1 MLLST
6 AQNNTA
12 SLGLIEG
19 CLTAILATM
28 AFIVPRLGS
37 AWFARIE
44 RPFARLARR
53 KGLMVAA
60 VGLATLLLRLALLPL
75 SPVPLPFIPDDFS
88 FLLAADTFAHGR
100 LTNPT
105 PAMWTHFESIHVSM
119 VPTYMSMYFPGQGLM
134 LAAGKVLFGNPW
146 FGLLIVSA
154 LMCAAICWM
163 LQAWLPPSWALLG
176 GILAVL
182 RLGVFSYWINSY
194 TGGGPICALGGAL
207 ILGSLPRLMKTARFR
222 YGLLMA
228 VGIVLLVV
236 TRPYEGLLLCLPVAF
251 VLGRWAI
258 YGKNRP
264 TPGLLMR
271 RAAFPLALVVAAA
284 AWLGYYDYRA
294 FGSPTTLPYTLNRAQ
309 YAVTPYYVWQSQR
322 PEPTYRHDSMRRFYH
337 SAELTDFN
345 KSHSL
350 SGFVPHVLLN
360 ATIVM
365 LFFAGPV
372 LFPPLIML
380 RRVFL
385 DRRIRFLVLC
395 VLILIPGMVIEI
407 YLIPH
412 YVAAYTA
419 AFYAIGLQA
428 MRHLR
433 VWTPEHK
440 PVGLQIV
447 RIIVTLCVVLAVA
460 RVFTVSLHLKVAEWP
475 AGEWSLMWYGPEH
488 FGTERA
494 QIEAGL
500 ERLPEK
506 QLVLV
511 QASDKRES
519 LDQWVYNAADIDSSK
534 VVWAN
539 DMAPADNL
547 QLIQHYPDRKVWLVQ
562 MDTMPATISP
572 YPMPIQLNADSK

>member
-1 MLLST
+1 
-6 AQNNTA
+6 
-12 SLGLIEG
+12 
-19 CLTAILATM
+19 
-28 AFIVPRLGS
+28 
-37 AWFARIE
+37 
-44 RPFARLARR
+44 
-53 KGLMVAA
+53 
-60 VGLATLLLRLALLPL
+60 
-75 SPVPLPFIPDDFS
+75 
-88 FLLAADTFAHGR
+88 
-100 LTNPT
+100 
-105 PAMWTHFESIHVSM
+105 
-119 VPTYMSMYFPGQGLM
+119 
-134 LAAGKVLFGNPW
+134 
-146 FGLLIVSA
+146 
-154 LMCAAICWM
+154 
-163 LQAWLPPSWALLG
+163 
-176 GILAVL
+176 
-182 RLGVFSYWINSY
+182 
-194 TGGGPICALGGAL
+194 
-207 ILGSLPRLMKTARFR
+207 
-222 YGLLMA
+222 
-228 VGIVLLVV
+228 
-236 TRPYEGLLLCLPVAF
+236 
-251 VLGRWAI
+251 
-258 YGKNRP
+258 
-264 TPGLLMR
+264 
-271 RAAFPLALVVAAA
+271 
-284 AWLGYYDYRA
+284 
-294 FGSPTTLPYTLNRAQ
+294 
-309 YAVTPYYVWQSQR
+309 
-322 PEPTYRHDSMRRFYH
+322 
-337 SAELTDFN
+337 
-345 KSHSL
+345 
-350 SGFVPHVLLN
+350 
-360 ATIVM
+360 
-365 LFFAGPV
+365 
-372 LFPPLIML
+372 
-380 RRVFL
+380 
-385 DRRIRFLVLC
+385 
-395 VLILIPGMVIEI
+395 MVIEI

>member
-1 MLLST
+1 
-6 AQNNTA
+6 
-12 SLGLIEG
+12 
-19 CLTAILATM
+19 
-28 AFIVPRLGS
+28 
-37 AWFARIE
+37 
-44 RPFARLARR
+44 
-53 KGLMVAA
+53 MVAA

-75 SPVPLPFIPDDFS
+75 SPIPLPFIPDDFS

-395 VLILIPGMVIEI
+395 VLILTPGMVIEI

>member
-1 MLLST
+1 
-6 AQNNTA
+6 
-12 SLGLIEG
+12 
-19 CLTAILATM
+19 
-28 AFIVPRLGS
+28 
-37 AWFARIE
+37 
-44 RPFARLARR
+44 
-53 KGLMVAA
+53 MVAA

-75 SPVPLPFIPDDFS
+75 SPIPLPFIPDDFS

-460 RVFTVSLHLKVAEWP
+460 RVFTVPLHLKVAEWP